1 MGVPDAFDSGRD
13 KTDVCG
19 STGGELGTCLCHLAS
34 LEQVA
39 GHRFSFGFHY
49 FSAAAINKWK
59 VSPNALQLQLV
70 LLSASLCVTVGFAKG
85 FGLSYFV
92 LSSLPASLCSS
103 AAPSLPQPCHVRSRL
118 AEGYQPT

>member
-1 MGVPDAFDSGRD
+1 MPDAFDSGRD

-19 STGGELGTCLCHLAS
+19 SAGGALGTCLCHLAS

-39 GHRFSFGFHY
+39 GHGFSFGFHY

-59 VSPNALQLQLV
+59 VAPNALQLQLV
-70 LLSASLCVTVGFAKG
+70 LLSASLSVTVGLAKG
-85 FGLSYFV
+85 FGFLLPFHI
-92 LSSLPASLCSS
+92 LSSLPAS
-103 AAPSLPQPCHVRSRL
+103 AATSLPQPCHVRSRL